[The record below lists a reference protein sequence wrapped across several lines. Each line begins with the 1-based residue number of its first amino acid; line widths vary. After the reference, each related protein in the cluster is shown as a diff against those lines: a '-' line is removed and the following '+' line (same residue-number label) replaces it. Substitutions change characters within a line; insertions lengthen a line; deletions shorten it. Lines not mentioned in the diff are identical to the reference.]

1 MEEGKVESSTV
12 ELTER
17 DAIYKAFAESQ
28 LAESAVASPVEEV
41 EKETPNSEVE
51 GENVNPIETV
61 SSPGEEIVNIS
72 KDKPRGEEKKMVP
85 YDALHE
91 ERERRKAFQLEVES
105 LKRQFDQNL
114 EASKAEKTEPIEG
127 FDIDGNVIDFDVAI
141 KALVKLNLEL
151 KRELGSVKGKS
162 DSIESDFRNTKE
174 KEAYDL
180 LKTRIT
186 VTNDSLAAEGFPGF
200 SEFTPMVTAELNKMI
215 AEDSG
220 NRIYDNEEGWRQIYK
235 EKIFPKVAAS
245 AGEHIKQDGFEQ
257 KKVLKAAA
265 NLSKVPGGLP
275 PKEKKEEEWSK
286 ESYLK
291 MRQRYNTEEL

>member
-28 LAESAVASPVEEV
+28 LAESAVASPVEED
-41 EKETPNSEVE
+41 EKESSNSEVE
-51 GENVNPIETV
+51 EEDVNPIETV

-151 KRELGSVKGKS
+151 KRELGSVKSKS